1 MYIYIYVYIR
11 ISKYIYIHRER
22 ESGCITRYSYHRR
35 AIMNS
40 STKGGKKTQQTT
52 PKNEG
57 PLFYSNGSVVSIFAR
72 EFRYLN

>member
-1 MYIYIYVYIR
+1 
-11 ISKYIYIHRER
+11 
-22 ESGCITRYSYHRR
+22 
-35 AIMNS
+35 MNS